1 MSPLQLAVA
10 YATLANGG
18 YVVKPHL
25 GERVEDVDG
34 RVIQEFQ
41 DPPRRRLN
49 IDPGNRQAILDGL
62 HMAAQSPGGTSYPVF
77 KDFPIPFAGKTGTA
91 QRTGQNDQS
100 WYAGLAPYPN
110 PRYVVVATF
119 EQGGFGVE
127 TAAPAV
133 RKIMSVLFGI
143 KDKGGSKGST
153 AGVNPYG

>member
-1 MSPLQLAVA
+1 METS
-10 YATLANGG
+10 
-18 YVVKPHL
+18 
-25 GERVEDVDG
+25 DG
-34 RVIQEFQ
+34 RVIQEFGSAA
-41 DPPRRRLN
+41 RRKLN
-49 IDPGNRQAILDGL
+49 IRPEFRQAIMEGL
-62 HMAAQSPGGTSYPVF
+62 HAAATQPGGTSYPVF

-119 EQGGFGVE
+119 EGGGFGVQ

-143 KDKGGSKGST
+143 KDTGGSKGST